1 MILNEGRSILSKN
14 VIDTFCKQIT
24 EFFFFFLM
32 VQLNLSRRCN

>member
-24 EFFFFFLM
+24 EFFFFFSDGATEP
-32 VQLNLSRRCN
+32 V